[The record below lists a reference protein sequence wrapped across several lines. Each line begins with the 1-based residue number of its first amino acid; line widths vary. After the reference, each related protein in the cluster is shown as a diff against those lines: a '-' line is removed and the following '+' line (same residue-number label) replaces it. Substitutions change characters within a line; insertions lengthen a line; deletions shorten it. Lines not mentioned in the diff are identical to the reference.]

1 MKTKFSLLPTIVITL
16 LFTISACA
24 QKRNITIKQLPAP
37 AQTYLAKHFPNQAPS
52 YIKEDKDLMKTD
64 YKVVLTGGA
73 EIEFDGKGNFDEA
86 DGNKTALPVSILPPP
101 IASYIAANYKGQ
113 QVEKFEKER
122 WGYKL
127 EFMNDLELEFDNNG
141 KFLRVD
147 D

>member
-1 MKTKFSLLPTIVITL
+1 MKTKFNLLSTLALTL

-52 YIKEDKDLMKTD
+52 YIIEDKDLIKTD

-86 DGNKTALPVSILPPP
+86 DGKKTALPVSILPAS
-101 IASYIAANYKGQ
+101 IASYIASNYKGQ

-127 EFMNDLELEFDNNG
+127 EFINDLELEFDNNG
-141 KFLRVD
+141 KFLRID

>member
-1 MKTKFSLLPTIVITL
+1 MKTKFSLLPALVLTL

-37 AQTYLAKHFPNQAPS
+37 AQTYLGKHFPNQAPS
-52 YIKEDKDLMKTD
+52 YIIEDKDLMETD

-86 DGNKTALPVSILPPP
+86 DGNKTALPASILPAP

-141 KFLRVD
+141 KFLRID